1 MNRIITTLITLLLIQ
16 LLVVNKTYSS
26 ETKVKDCF
34 EKLNRATFALNMGL
48 DKVIFKPISK
58 GYRKLP
64 SPIRTGTGNALS
76 NLSNLITIPNN
87 ILQGDFGSA
96 ANNSARLLINTTIGI
111 AGIFDPANSLGFEK
125 REKEDFGQSLGVM
138 GVGEGCYLVLPVLGP
153 STVRDTLG
161 SLIAMNGG
169 DVWHNITV
177 RDDEEYVKE
186 FKESDYWVSRVTSGV
201 DFRAKNLEAFDAME
215 KNSVDLYATV
225 RSLYLQDRKKKINN
239 SGGKTEA
246 MDDGDW
252 DTLESINF
260 RYEVFKRNFFS
271 IIIGLILTNTSWA
284 KCFRFY

>member
-1 MNRIITTLITLLLIQ
+1 MNKIITTLFAILLIQ
-16 LLVVNKTYSS
+16 LVVVNKTYSS
-26 ETKVKDCF
+26 EDEVKDCF
-34 EKLNRATFALNMGL
+34 EKLNRVTFALNMGL
-48 DKVIFKPISK
+48 DKVIFKPLAK

-96 ANNSARLLINTTIGI
+96 ANNSARLVINTTLGI
-111 AGIFDPANSLGFEK
+111 AGIFDPANSFGFEK

-153 STVRDTLG
+153 TTIRDTVG

-177 RDDEEYVKE
+177 RDDEEYVRE
-186 FKESDYWVSRVTSGV
+186 FKESDYWASRVTSGV

-239 SGGKTEA
+239 SGEKIEA
-246 MDDGDW
+246 MEDSDW
-252 DTLESINF
+252 DTLENQ
-260 RYEVFKRNFFS
+260 
-271 IIIGLILTNTSWA
+271 
-284 KCFRFY
+284 

>member
-1 MNRIITTLITLLLIQ
+1 MNRIIVTLFTVLLIQ
-16 LLVVNKTYSS
+16 SLVVTKTFGD
-26 ETKVKDCF
+26 EVEVKDCF

-64 SPIRTGTGNALS
+64 SPIRTGTGNALN

-87 ILQGDFGSA
+87 ILQGDIGSA
-96 ANNSARLLINTTIGI
+96 VNNSARLLINTTLGI
-111 AGIFDPANSLGFEK
+111 AGIFDPANSFGFEK
-125 REKEDFGQSLGVM
+125 REKEDFGQTLGVM

-153 STVRDTLG
+153 TTIRDTVG
-161 SLIAMNGG
+161 SLVAMNGG
-169 DVWHNITV
+169 DVWHNVTV

-186 FKESDYWVSRVTSGV
+186 FKESDYWASRVTSGV

-239 SGGKTEA
+239 SSEKTEA

-252 DTLESINF
+252 DTLENQ
-260 RYEVFKRNFFS
+260 
-271 IIIGLILTNTSWA
+271 
-284 KCFRFY
+284 